1 MSETNVHYLLTVR
14 APGIAL
20 NMLRSG
26 AWFTMAGD
34 ADIAALEERKLSVVP
49 ALAAFRGQV
58 AIFQLPLDHP
68 EEAVVVWLSN
78 TDKPPELR
86 HVLTPT
92 SDQRETFWAYVDHYH
107 LRAATAISAPKM
119 VEAMVAPSAGA
130 QIASIKLNW
139 WLLGAAVMV
148 GMMSYA
154 MLPEIFHNFNWQ
166 GRLYDTRSCG
176 PLVMT
181 ACK

>member
-1 MSETNVHYLLTVR
+1 MSDSNLHYLLAVR

-34 ADIAALEERKLSVVP
+34 ADVAALEERKQSALP

-58 AIFQLPLDHP
+58 AIFQVPLDHP

-78 TDKPPELR
+78 TDRPPELR
-86 HVLTPT
+86 QVLTPT

-107 LRAATAISAPKM
+107 FRAAAVSAAPVM
-119 VEAMVAPSAGA
+119 DTVVASGGEAQFAP
-130 QIASIKLNW
+130 IRFNW
-139 WLLGAAVMV
+139 WLIGAVVAL

-154 MLPEIFHNFNWQ
+154 MLPQMYHNST
-166 GRLYDTRSCG
+166 GRAGFTTLSVDRH
-176 PLVMT
+176 VER
-181 ACK
+181 